1 MLLNYKDFVKYVHKN
16 WPTYA
21 TPDNEVN
28 VFDIDW
34 DWLSGISCEWVK
46 LLFNPYGKSGIS
58 TYNDFSRDV
67 SNYAGED
74 YLFDEK
80 WEYADGYV
88 MFDVDLKINNDIDF
102 YAKYL

>member
-28 VFDIDW
+28 RFDREW
-34 DWLSGISCEWVK
+34 DWMEWIPCEWVK
-46 LLFNPYGKSGIS
+46 LLFEPYCKSGIS

-67 SNYAGED
+67 SDMNGED
-74 YLFDEK
+74 YLFVIM
-80 WEYADGYV
+80 WEYADGTV

>member
-1 MLLNYKDFVKYVHKN
+1 MLLSYKDFVKYVHKN

-28 VFDIDW
+28 VFDRDW
-34 DWLSGISCEWVK
+34 DWLFGISCEWVK
-46 LLFNPYGKSGIS
+46 LLFNPYGKSNIS
-58 TYNDFSRDV
+58 TYNNFSRDA
-67 SNYAGED
+67 SNRDDED
-74 YLFDEK
+74 YLFVEK
-80 WEYADGYV
+80 WWYADWDV